1 MATEKTLDVQS
12 IEDAKTKVSDIKVVG
27 NGDTFTLL
35 CKASSKEQG
44 WMKSAKAMEVPG
56 GAVVQVTTQQND
68 NVAEAVTFVP
78 EVKIADGENGGRTL
92 VANPTA
98 PKAIAFQTASEPAR
112 LVVLPIDSIKR
123 IVCESPGSPTTIVND
138 LAIRGTVEEVL
149 AALGW
154 SVKPVE
160 KIPAGE

>member
-1 MATEKTLDVQS
+1 MSTEKTLDVQS
-12 IEDAKTKVSDIKVVG
+12 IEDAKIKVSDIKVVG

-35 CKASSKEQG
+35 CKACSKEQG

-56 GAVVQVTTQQND
+56 GVVVQVTTQQDD

-78 EVKIADGENGGRTL
+78 EVKIAEGENGGRVL

-98 PKAIAFQTASEPAR
+98 TKAIAFQTAGEPAK
-112 LVVLPIDSIKR
+112 LVVVTVDS
-123 IVCESPGSPTTIVND
+123 VNQVLCETPGSPTTMVNG
-138 LAIRGTVEEVL
+138 LAVRGTVEEVL